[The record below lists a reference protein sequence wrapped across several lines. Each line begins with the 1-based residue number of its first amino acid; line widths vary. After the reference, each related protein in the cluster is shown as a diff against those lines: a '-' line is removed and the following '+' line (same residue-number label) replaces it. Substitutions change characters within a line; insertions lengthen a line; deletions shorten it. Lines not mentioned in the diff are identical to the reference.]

1 MAESA
6 RWVDVLD
13 PDKAQ
18 LDEALP
24 RKLADR
30 VVERILEPHTHEDEP
45 RPTLESHGEYV
56 FGVFVVAV
64 DEPKNDRIYY
74 QEINVVVT
82 RDLVLT
88 VRKTPPDGKAFDP
101 EEIREACEQP
111 KAPGMIAY
119 HVVDTVSERYLDLID
134 DLNDEIDE
142 LEDNVD
148 EWPAAKVRTRM
159 SHLRHDMLRIRRTV
173 APTRDAVRRVVDD
186 RIELE
191 GYDLFPP
198 EIDVHFSDVYDKLL
212 RATEGLELSR
222 DLLGGVRDYAQ
233 SKVSIDQNEVM
244 KRLTAIAS
252 LLLVPTFIVGVYGQN
267 FRHHFP
273 ELNWQYG
280 YLWSWG
286 LILATTVGQLWY
298 FRRKRWI

>member
-1 MAESA
+1 VAESA

-13 PDKAQ
+13 PDQAQ

-88 VRKTPPDGKAFDP
+88 VRKTPPDGKPFDP
-101 EEIREACEQP
+101 EEIREACAQP

-119 HVVDTVSERYLDLID
+119 HVVDTVAERYLDLID

-148 EWPAAKVRTRM
+148 EWPAAR
-159 SHLRHDMLRIRRTV
+159 
-173 APTRDAVRRVVDD
+173 
-186 RIELE
+186 
-191 GYDLFPP
+191 
-198 EIDVHFSDVYDKLL
+198 
-212 RATEGLELSR
+212 
-222 DLLGGVRDYAQ
+222 
-233 SKVSIDQNEVM
+233 
-244 KRLTAIAS
+244 
-252 LLLVPTFIVGVYGQN
+252 
-267 FRHHFP
+267 
-273 ELNWQYG
+273 
-280 YLWSWG
+280 
-286 LILATTVGQLWY
+286 
-298 FRRKRWI
+298 